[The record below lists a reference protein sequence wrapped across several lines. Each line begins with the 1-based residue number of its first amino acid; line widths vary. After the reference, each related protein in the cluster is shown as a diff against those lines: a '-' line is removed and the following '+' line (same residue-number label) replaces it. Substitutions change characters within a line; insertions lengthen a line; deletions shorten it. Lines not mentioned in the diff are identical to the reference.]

1 MQIVTGIVYGAE
13 QSQLP
18 VKATNS
24 LRAQM
29 ATAIFGEY
37 RKMKS
42 NELLFTLVLR
52 GHRVDIVQAHP
63 YEALR
68 GVRRLLT
75 SRADLRQLFEE
86 IWHADSTPAS
96 SEVTPTNCI
105 RRICRDIGW
114 TWSSP
119 WIFVDPVAGQIPLI
133 GGDNNWWN
141 HEVREA
147 LRRWRWRIEG
157 TRCKT
162 ATDDA
167 PARQNITDLRH
178 ADVDSYFTRF
188 LLLQAGKNNAE
199 RNILEEIKS
208 VVGNEDR
215 SYTLSPVQKALLGS
229 ILTDSPRCGV
239 RLLSSGLS
247 TTDKC
252 QCGQVETTKH
262 MWWECPTHLPMFQ
275 SIPALARR
283 KIRELYTHGPDYFVN
298 CTIAQKVPAFERIK
312 KLIRSAEFPD
322 LHRLPPP
329 ADHIKE
335 CFAYIDGR
343 RKVWTDGTVQN
354 PSHELRHAAY
364 GVWSSGRT
372 DYGNCMGLV
381 PHDQTIQRAEAM
393 AILVAIA
400 RSWDPI
406 YIGSDSRFAVNYCRL
421 LIKDPDIDVSN
432 WAHPDIWMCIQQ
444 YYMKSE
450 QIGSALNGLRVT
462 H

>member
-1 MQIVTGIVYGAE
+1 MARNNH
-13 QSQLP
+13 SSLL
-18 VKATNS
+18 KATNS
-24 LRAQM
+24 LRALM

-86 IWHADSTPAS
+86 IWHADSIPVGN
-96 SEVTPTNCI
+96 EVTPTNCI

-119 WIFVDPVAGQIPLI
+119 WTFVDPVAGQIPLI

-188 LLLQAGKNNAE
+188 LLLQAGKNNTE
-199 RNILEEIKS
+199 RNILREIKKF
-208 VVGNEDR
+208 VGNEDR
-215 SYTLSPVQKALLGS
+215 SYTLSPVQKALLES

-247 TTDKC
+247 TSDKC

-275 SIPALARR
+275 SIPPPARR
-283 KIRELYTHGPDYFVN
+283 KIR
-298 CTIAQKVPAFERIK
+298 
-312 KLIRSAEFPD
+312 
-322 LHRLPPP
+322 
-329 ADHIKE
+329 
-335 CFAYIDGR
+335 
-343 RKVWTDGTVQN
+343 
-354 PSHELRHAAY
+354 
-364 GVWSSGRT
+364 
-372 DYGNCMGLV
+372 
-381 PHDQTIQRAEAM
+381 
-393 AILVAIA
+393 
-400 RSWDPI
+400 
-406 YIGSDSRFAVNYCRL
+406 
-421 LIKDPDIDVSN
+421 
-432 WAHPDIWMCIQQ
+432 
-444 YYMKSE
+444 
-450 QIGSALNGLRVT
+450 
-462 H
+462 